1 MRRLRRP
8 ASLRA
13 LPARARRPVGM
24 GCTLMLGLALATV
37 GASDPVSA
45 EQAGAGAP
53 PAHSATGQAAAHSAP
68 GQAAAH
74 ATPAQPASAPA
85 AAAPAAPAAAAPQAS
100 PAAGPAPAVPAAASG
115 AEPSKVPYEPVAGAV
130 SAAPAG
136 ASAAGS
142 SPAGA
147 GSDPVGDVGAQ
158 ATQAGG
164 GTAPPAVPAPSASPS
179 LPAAPAAAASAAAPS
194 PATAPSRAAPQ
205 ASAAP
210 KGRSL
215 LPLVQPLWSELSDSQ
230 RKILAPLESQWN
242 TLTQDEKRPWLAL
255 AARLPKMDAPSRARA
270 EKRIREWAALT
281 PEQRRLARNNYRL
294 AKQLPKDQRVATW
307 EQYQQ
312 MTPEQ
317 QAVLRQAGWTSNT
330 AARHAG
336 APTGLAKEAAQPL
349 WRRLF
354 KWIWD
359 PEKEQPAAN
368 GKPAGGAAK

>member
-1 MRRLRRP
+1 MTRFRRP

-13 LPARARRPVGM
+13 LPALARRQAGL
-24 GCTLMLGLALATV
+24 GCTLMLGLALATIS
-37 GASDPVSA
+37 ASDPVSA
-45 EQAGAGAP
+45 EQPAAGAP
-53 PAHSATGQAAAHSAP
+53 PAHSVPAHSVP
-68 GQAAAH
+68 AH
-74 ATPAQPASAPA
+74 SVPAHSVPAHSVPAQPV
-85 AAAPAAPAAAAPQAS
+85 AAPAAATAPAASPAVPASSAAAALPAAPALPAATVS
-100 PAAGPAPAVPAAASG
+100 PAAGAAAAPTDAASSPQ
-115 AEPSKVPYEPVAGAV
+115 PSQVPYEPVAGAV
-130 SAAPAG
+130 S
-136 ASAAGS
+136 S
-142 SPAGA
+142 
-147 GSDPVGDVGAQ
+147 
-158 ATQAGG
+158 
-164 GTAPPAVPAPSASPS
+164 
-179 LPAAPAAAASAAAPS
+179 APAAAAAAGADPVADIGAQAGQASPAGSAAAAP
-194 PATAPSRAAPQ
+194 TPSRAAQQAPAPQ

-210 KGRSL
+210 RSRSL

-242 TLTQDEKRPWLAL
+242 TLTLAEKRPWLTL
-255 AARLPKMDAPSRARA
+255 AARLPKMKTEERARA

-294 AKQLPKDQRVATW
+294 AKKLPKEQRVATW

-359 PEKEQPAAN
+359 PEQPDAN
-368 GKPAGGAAK
+368 GKPAGGASK

>member
-1 MRRLRRP
+1 M
-8 ASLRA
+8 RA

-37 GASDPVSA
+37 SASDPVSA
-45 EQAGAGAP
+45 EQPAAGAP
-53 PAHSATGQAAAHSAP
+53 PAHSASGHSSAHSA
-68 GQAAAH
+68 Q
-74 ATPAQPASAPA
+74 AQPASAPA
-85 AAAPAAPAAAAPQAS
+85 ASSAPATPAAPAS
-100 PAAGPAPAVPAAASG
+100 PVTGPALAPAGLASG

-136 ASAAGS
+136 ASA
-142 SPAGA
+142 PGA
-147 GSDPVGDVGAQ
+147 GSDTVGDVGAQ

-164 GTAPPAVPAPSASPS
+164 STAPPAAPAPSASP
-179 LPAAPAAAASAAAPS
+179 AAPAPAPAAVSAGAPS
-194 PATAPSRAAPQ
+194 SATAPARAAPQ

-210 KGRSL
+210 GGRSL

-242 TLTQDEKRPWLAL
+242 TLTQAEKRPWLTL
-255 AARLPKMDAPSRARA
+255 AARLPKMDGPNRARA

-294 AKQLPKDQRVATW
+294 AKQLPKEQRVATW

-359 PEKEQPAAN
+359 PEKPQPAAN